1 MDDENE
7 IKENNKNNDNIGINK
22 EIKKKSKKNKNSK
35 SKNKIHL
42 QDESKNIII
51 NNEIDEPIELIQ
63 LKEEIRKKEK
73 KLKKLDPLHFEFIN
87 NLEKSENNFRVDN
100 TFEIFNSVQGYI
112 CLVYAYRLLDKYN
125 SIATYNIIDNKTICL
140 MKNVHNEDITN
151 FRHYLDK
158 NKNRDL
164 ILSISAT
171 DNNVKMWDFNN
182 MEYLLT
188 IKNIN
193 RHGFIKSA
201 CILNF
206 NHNLY
211 IATSNYSYSEI
222 PEPIRLYNLEG
233 YKIKEIN
240 YKNNQTFFIDIYNDR
255 QFDIVYI
262 ITGNFG
268 FVRTYNYTNDCKYHR
283 YNDGNEYYEHYKVII
298 YNKSNEPKI
307 IAAGKERVVLIWD
320 FHSTELL
327 NKIKISDVNYD
338 NIYGICLW
346 NKKFLFVGCGK
357 TLNVID
363 IENETVVNTLNG
375 HGNNIITIK
384 TVIHPRYGECVISQ
398 ELYTGQMKLWAN
410 QVNKINSIINS
421 LYEKIKLY

>member
-1 MDDENE
+1 M
-7 IKENNKNNDNIGINK
+7 
-22 EIKKKSKKNKNSK
+22 
-35 SKNKIHL
+35 
-42 QDESKNIII
+42 
-51 NNEIDEPIELIQ
+51 
-63 LKEEIRKKEK
+63 
-73 KLKKLDPLHFEFIN
+73 FI
-87 NLEKSENNFRVDN
+87 
-100 TFEIFNSVQGYI
+100 
-112 CLVYAYRLLDKYN
+112 
-125 SIATYNIIDNKTICL
+125 
-140 MKNVHNEDITN
+140 
-151 FRHYLDK
+151 
-158 NKNRDL
+158 
-164 ILSISAT
+164 
-171 DNNVKMWDFNN
+171 
-182 MEYLLT
+182 
-188 IKNIN
+188 
-193 RHGFIKSA
+193 
-201 CILNF
+201 
-206 NHNLY
+206 
-211 IATSNYSYSEI
+211 
-222 PEPIRLYNLEG
+222 
-233 YKIKEIN
+233 IKEIN

-298 YNKSNEPKI
+298 YNKSDEPKI